1 MPGRSSS
8 TAPCATCSA
17 MLSIPTPRPCS
28 ARCPNSAARS
38 RFLRSRANPPT
49 SPSFPPAV
57 RFSRA
62 VPMPCRNARR
72 MSPKIAILVRIG
84 RRNAGWSISRQRS
97 SMPAPLLELQNLQK
111 YFPVSTGALWRR
123 KLGWVKAVDGV
134 DIAIYPGETLG
145 LIGESGCGKTTTSK
159 LILLQEAPTAG
170 TIRFD
175 GEDISTLGGKEL
187 MRYRREVQVV
197 FQDPYSSLSP
207 RMRVGDII
215 AEPLEIHTD
224 LSREALHERVAEVL
238 DLVGLQPELAR
249 LFPHEFSGGQRQR
262 IAIARALATHT
273 RLIVLDEPVSA
284 LDVSV
289 RAQIMNQLEHL
300 QRTLGVSY
308 LFIGHDLATVAHISH
323 RIAVMYLGK
332 IVESGDSD
340 ALCSAPLH
348 PYTQALF
355 TAALP
360 SHPDERHEKLTISGE
375 VPSALDL
382 PSGCRFHPRCPHAM
396 PQCGREAPIRKEV
409 APQHMV
415 ACHLY

>member
-1 MPGRSSS
+1 M
-8 TAPCATCSA
+8 T
-17 MLSIPTPRPCS
+17 
-28 ARCPNSAARS
+28 
-38 RFLRSRANPPT
+38 
-49 SPSFPPAV
+49 
-57 RFSRA
+57 
-62 VPMPCRNARR
+62 
-72 MSPKIAILVRIG
+72 
-84 RRNAGWSISRQRS
+84 
-97 SMPAPLLELQNLQK
+97 PLLEVADLRTH
-111 YFPVSTGALWRR
+111 FTSFGGTRV
-123 KLGWVKAVDGV
+123 VKAVDG
-134 DIAIYPGETLG
+134 ISFTLNAGETLG

-159 LILLQEAPTAG
+159 LILLQETATAG

-175 GEDISTLGGKEL
+175 GQDIAKLKADQL

-215 AEPLEIHTD
+215 GEPLEIHTD
-224 LSREALHERVAEVL
+224 LSREALNERVAEVL
-238 DLVGLQPELAR
+238 ELVGLSPDLAR

-284 LDVSV
+284 LDVSI

-300 QRTLGVSY
+300 QQSLGVSY

-323 RIAVMYLGK
+323 RIAVMYLGQ
-332 IVESGDSD
+332 IVELADSLE
-340 ALCSAPLH
+340 LCAKPLH

-355 TAALP
+355 LAALP
-360 SHPDERHEKLTISGE
+360 SHPDERQEKLTISGE
-375 VPSALDL
+375 VPSALDP

-396 PQCGREAPIRKEV
+396 QQCSIEAPVRKEV
-409 APQHMV
+409 APNHTV